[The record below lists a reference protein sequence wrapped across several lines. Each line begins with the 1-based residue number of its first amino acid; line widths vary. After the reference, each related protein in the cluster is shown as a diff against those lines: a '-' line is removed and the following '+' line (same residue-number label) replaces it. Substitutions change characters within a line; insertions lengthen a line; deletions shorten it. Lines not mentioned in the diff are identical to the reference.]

1 VRQQPLRIFSS
12 CVNMNAC
19 QRVCIT
25 LTFIC
30 GRHDR
35 LGRLKAA
42 ADLLVSLGPCSKCA
56 GMLMGRIRGIT
67 CGTCVQTSNSREAH
81 DAARPNKCRKD
92 SLARQLD
99 LSPASSHVSQDWRQ
113 AYLKQKSSES
123 NMADRAIANEPSGE
137 EQESMFETPER
148 RRGEDDSDVGEI
160 NQAGIGVKPLEL
172 ASTESRG
179 GHMSV
184 FIETVVVPKARS
196 LLSAKM
202 MADWI
207 EASLVQSR
215 NS

>member
-1 VRQQPLRIFSS
+1 
-12 CVNMNAC
+12 
-19 QRVCIT
+19 
-25 LTFIC
+25 
-30 GRHDR
+30 
-35 LGRLKAA
+35 
-42 ADLLVSLGPCSKCA
+42 
-56 GMLMGRIRGIT
+56 
-67 CGTCVQTSNSREAH
+67 
-81 DAARPNKCRKD
+81 
-92 SLARQLD
+92 
-99 LSPASSHVSQDWRQ
+99 
-113 AYLKQKSSES
+113 
-123 NMADRAIANEPSGE
+123 MADRAIANEPSGE

-215 NS
+215 NSWRRETIARSSYWTAWTLLLTGVPRD